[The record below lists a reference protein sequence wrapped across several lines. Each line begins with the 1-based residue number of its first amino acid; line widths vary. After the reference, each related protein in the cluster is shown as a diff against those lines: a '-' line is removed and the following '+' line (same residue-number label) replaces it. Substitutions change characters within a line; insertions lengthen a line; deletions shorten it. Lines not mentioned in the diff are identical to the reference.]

1 MTACLPL
8 SFRGVVLYLL
18 LPILLVLLLPILQ
31 AKSPV
36 LSSEGLFSVSDL
48 GFASTSSKSFSRL
61 LATYER
67 QFLVVTGFPRGDAPP
82 VVVMLHASTEH
93 SASLPSLRV
102 DVMEGGAPRVRLD
115 LVQGSEGDPQVR
127 QLIATS
133 LLLREYYGTSSPV
146 SGTCIPRFPSWVT
159 CGLARLCT
167 PDSKAVDIPT
177 SYLRGAAPP
186 EIEAFLTQ
194 RAPEGG
200 AQTISDLYEAM
211 AACLLKAGLQGNGGE
226 KFRDWISHH
235 VLSSKSSNSL
245 SPWPPGWQMRPVER
259 RWLLLMAGNQEK
271 ESKSTTLMTT
281 ADTLAAYD
289 ALISSLPTPGHS
301 LGQLR
306 KEKGADYLIEQFS
319 ASVASLRFRANPMAL
334 PIIDGTTLFLSKLK
348 RMPEKKVAPAEA
360 ELVALRKEIL
370 KRSREIEHYL
380 DWYEVAKIPVR
391 SGLFDKYLNSPETIV
406 KKGPVGRY
414 LDAIEARGW

>member
-1 MTACLPL
+1 MTARLPL
-8 SFRGVVLYLL
+8 SVRGRGLFLL
-18 LPILLVLLLPILQ
+18 LPLLMVLLLASLQ
-31 AKSPV
+31 AKSPD
-36 LSSEGLFSVSDL
+36 LSSEGLFSLSDL
-48 GFASTSSKSFSRL
+48 GVGSLSNKSFSRA
-61 LATYER
+61 LAIYER
-67 QFLVVTGFPRGDAPP
+67 QFQALTGFPRGDAPP
-82 VVVMLHASTEH
+82 VVVMLHSCTEST
-93 SASLPSLRV
+93 ASLPSLRV
-102 DVMEGGAPRVRLD
+102 DLMEGGAPRVRLD

-133 LLLREYYGTSSPV
+133 LLLREYYGTSSPE
-146 SGTCIPRFPSWVT
+146 SGSRIPRFPSWVT

-167 PDSKAVDIPT
+167 PDSKAVAIPA

-194 RAPEGG
+194 RAPESG
-200 AQTISDLYEAM
+200 AQTISDLYEAI

-226 KFRDWISHH
+226 GFRDWISHH
-235 VLSSKSSNSL
+235 DLDSKGSNSL
-245 SPWPPGWQMRPVER
+245 PPWPQGWQMRSVER

-271 ESKSTTLMTT
+271 ESKITTLMST
-281 ADTLAAYD
+281 AETLAAYD
-289 ALISSLPTPGHS
+289 ALMTSLPTPNHS
-301 LGQLR
+301 LGELR

-319 ASVASLRFRANPMAL
+319 EGVASLRFRANPMAL
-334 PIIDGTTLFLSKLK
+334 PLIDATTLFLSKLK
-348 RMPEKKVAPAEA
+348 RMPDKRVALAEA

-380 DWYEVAKIPVR
+380 DWYEATKIQVR
-391 SGLFDKYLNSPETIV
+391 SGLFDKYLNSPEITV